1 MDRTAEEQVTRGSG
15 NVFADLG
22 LPNPEQRLVKAGLV
36 LQVHNVIEA
45 RGLTQMEVASI
56 TGVAQP
62 KISELMRGR
71 SQGFSTDRLLRI
83 LNTLG
88 QDVEI
93 IVKPMPIGATRPARV
108 IVAARGA

>member
-1 MDRTAEEQVTRGSG
+1 
-15 NVFADLG
+15 

-45 RGLTQMEVASI
+45 RGPTQVEVAPI

-62 KISELMRGR
+62 KISELLRGR
-71 SQGFSTDRLLRI
+71 SQGFSTDRLLRM
-83 LNTLG
+83 LNKLD

-93 IVKPMPIGATRPARV
+93 IVKPMPKGATRQARV
-108 IVAARGA
+108 IVAGTS

>member
-1 MDRTAEEQVTRGSG
+1 MDREKEEQVTRGSG

-22 LPNPEQRLVKAGLV
+22 LRNPEQKLVKAGLV

-45 RGLTQMEVASI
+45 RGLTQVEVASI

-62 KISELMRGR
+62 KISELLRGR
-71 SQGFSTDRLLRI
+71 SQGFSTDRLLRM
-83 LNTLG
+83 LNRLG

-93 IVKPMPIGATRPARV
+93 IVKPMPKGTTRPARV
-108 IVAARGA
+108 MVAAG

>member
-1 MDRTAEEQVTRGSG
+1 MDRAKEEQVTGGSG

-45 RGLTQMEVASI
+45 RGLTQVEVASI

-62 KISELMRGR
+62 KISELLRGK
-71 SQGFSTDRLLRI
+71 SQGFSTDRLLRM
-83 LNTLG
+83 LNKLG

-93 IVKPMPIGATRPARV
+93 IVKPKPTGATRPARV
-108 IVAARGA
+108 MVGAG